1 MFEGLVALNRQV
13 SIPFRWHTR
22 ARMKKQKMNAFYS
35 LVTRLSLNKR
45 ILHHEA

>member
-1 MFEGLVALNRQV
+1 MFDGVVALNRQV
-13 SIPFRWHTR
+13 SMPYRWHTV
-22 ARMKKQKMNAFYS
+22 ARMKKQKMNTFYS